1 MFLIKLVPMDINNIL
16 EQLKQERDRISAA
29 IAALEGH
36 SEGNGRRGRRP
47 GRKQKTTEVGTATA
61 FPFGAAKPKRRRRKV
76 SAAVKRRL
84 SEAAK
89 ARWAKAKK
97 AGKNSL

>member
-1 MFLIKLVPMDINNIL
+1 MDTNSIL
-16 EQLKQERDRISAA
+16 EQLKQERDRISGA

-36 SEGNGRRGRRP
+36 SGGSRRGRRP
-47 GRKQKTTEVGTATA
+47 GRKQKTTRVGSATA
-61 FPFGAAKPKRRRRKV
+61 FPFGAAKPKRRRRKLSV
-76 SAAVKRRL
+76 AAKRKI

>member
-1 MFLIKLVPMDINNIL
+1 MDTNAIV
-16 EQLKQERDRISAA
+16 EQLKQEHGRISGA
-29 IAALEGH
+29 IAALEGR
-36 SEGNGRRGRRP
+36 SGGNGRRSRRP
-47 GRKQKTTEVGTATA
+47 GRKQKTTKVGTATA
-61 FPFGAAKPKRRRRKV
+61 LPFGAAKPKSRRRKV